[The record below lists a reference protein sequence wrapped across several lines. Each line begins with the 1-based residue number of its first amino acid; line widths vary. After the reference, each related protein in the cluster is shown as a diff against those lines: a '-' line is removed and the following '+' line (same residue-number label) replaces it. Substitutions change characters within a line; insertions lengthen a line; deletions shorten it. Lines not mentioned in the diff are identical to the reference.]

1 MGPPSWSFAADAYGC
16 IMVGIRMDPP
26 NTSLW
31 RDELRLMA
39 SSPQIVDHRASAD
52 PQAVA
57 A

>member
-1 MGPPSWSFAADAYGC
+1 
-16 IMVGIRMDPP
+16 MVGIRMDPP

-31 RDELRLMA
+31 RDESRLMA